1 MPIRRSTVTLGHEQA
16 DGRVYVRERHEWD
29 DGAVTEVEYGPIAAA
44 KVDLDE
50 VAQTRAARLVA
61 AQAEEMTRARD
72 EEQLR
77 AKVDAVLG
85 DAIVRGEL
93 TKEEAEKVAGYR
105 EAEKVV
111 REVGEVTRG

>member
-1 MPIRRSTVTLGHEQA
+1 MPITLSTVTLGHAQA

-29 DGAVTEVEYGPIAAA
+29 DGAVTEVEYGPIEAER
-44 KVDLDE
+44 VDLDG

-61 AQAEEMTRARD
+61 DQAEAITRARD

-85 DAIVRGEL
+85 AAVTRGEL

-105 EAEKVV
+105 EAEKAVA
-111 REVGEVTRG
+111 EVGEVTRG